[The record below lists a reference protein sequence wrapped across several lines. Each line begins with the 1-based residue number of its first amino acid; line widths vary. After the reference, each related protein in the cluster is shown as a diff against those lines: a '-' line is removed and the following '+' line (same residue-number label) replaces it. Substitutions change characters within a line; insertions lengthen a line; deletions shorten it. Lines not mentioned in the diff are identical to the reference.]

1 MSPSSSAVSLMRLAL
16 EGRPA
21 EGSASSHLA
30 WVASGGVTYAE
41 DRGTS
46 SCSGGGT
53 PARGEAVIR
62 RSCARLLC
70 AREVRRGRGEAAAE
84 GRTPGTP
91 FPRRCRAAS
100 CCPASTP
107 PPRMLPVFSHLGPSK
122 PP

>member
-1 MSPSSSAVSLMRLAL
+1 MSPSSSALSLMRPVL

-30 WVASGGVTYAE
+30 WVASSGVTYAE
-41 DRGTS
+41 DRVTS

-62 RSCARLLC
+62 RSCARLRC
-70 AREVRRGRGEAAAE
+70 ARDVGRGGGEAAAE

-91 FPRRCRAAS
+91 LPRRCQAAS
-100 CCPASTP
+100 CCPASP
-107 PPRMLPVFSHLGPSK
+107 PPPCP
-122 PP
+122 